1 MRSEIY
7 FLCLVKVAEVITV
20 NLMLHNFID
29 LLQQPTFEKVWTRPR
44 KTVSTVRGWNFKLAG
59 PPLPQLL
66 KNDHYRSFS
75 NNFNRIIRRIMSQSN
90 EKPENIA
97 QIFRFQNWWND
108 TRRIVRS
115 REYHM
120 FAFLQLSYEEDFLIR
135 IVETLIAVTKQIS
148 C

>member
-1 MRSEIY
+1 MRSETY

-44 KTVSTVRGWNFKLAG
+44 KTVSTVWGWNFKLAG

-108 TRRIVRS
+108 TRRMVGS

-120 FAFLQLSYEEDFLIR
+120 FAFLQLSYEEDLLIR

-148 C
+148 F